1 MDVILLERV
10 ESLGQMGEVVTVK
23 NGYARNYLLPQK
35 KALRASKESLVYFET
50 QKAQL
55 QAQNLQRKS
64 EAESVGESMA
74 GMTVVL
80 IRQAGDTGQLYGS
93 VTSRDVAEAVMDA
106 GSTVDRRQVLLEKP
120 IKELGLHEIGLRLHP
135 EVDIRITVNVARS
148 VDEAEAQARG
158 ENVLTRADEFEFD
171 DEDDAELDA
180 LLGEAPDS
188 GGDLEDT
195 ASDEGEKPD

>member
-23 NGYARNYLLPQK
+23 NGYARNFLLPQK
-35 KALRASKESLVYFET
+35 KALRASKESLAYFET

-55 QAQNLQRKS
+55 EAQNLQRKS
-64 EAESVGESMA
+64 EAETIGESMT
-74 GMTVVL
+74 GITVIL

-93 VTSRDVAEAVMDA
+93 VSSRDVAEAVTDS
-106 GSTVDRRQVLLEKP
+106 GSTIDRRQVLLEKP
-120 IKELGLHEIGLRLHP
+120 IKELGLHEISLRLHP
-135 EVDIRITVNVARS
+135 EVDIGITVNVARS

-171 DEDDAELDA
+171 DEDDAEC
-180 LLGEAPDS
+180 LL
-188 GGDLEDT
+188 
-195 ASDEGEKPD
+195 

>member
-10 ESLGQMGEVVTVK
+10 ENLGQMGEVVTVK
-23 NGYARNYLLPQK
+23 NGYARNFLLPQK

-55 QAQNLQRKS
+55 EAQNLQRKS
-64 EAESVGESMA
+64 EAETVGESMA

-93 VTSRDVAEAVMDA
+93 VSSRDVAEAVTDA
-106 GSTVDRRQVLLEKP
+106 GSTIDRRQVQLEKP
-120 IKELGLHEIGLRLHP
+120 IKELGLHEISLRLHP
-135 EVDIRITVNVARS
+135 EVDIGITVNVARS

-180 LLGEAPDS
+180 LLGEAPDRDD
-188 GGDLEDT
+188 DLEDT
-195 ASDEGEKPD
+195 ANDEGEKAD

>member
-55 QAQNLQRKS
+55 EAQHLQRKS
-64 EAESVGESMA
+64 EAEIVGESMA

-80 IRQAGDTGQLYGS
+80 IRQAGDTGQLYAS
-93 VTSRDVAEAVMDA
+93 VSSRDDAEAVTYA
-106 GSTVDRRQVLLEKP
+106 GSTIDRRQVLLEKP

-158 ENVLTRADEFEFD
+158 ENVLTGDDEFEFD

-180 LLGEAPDS
+180 LLGDAPDRD
-188 GGDLEDT
+188 GDLEDT
-195 ASDEGEKPD
+195 ASDEGEKAD

>member
-10 ESLGQMGEVVTVK
+10 ETLGQMGEVVTVK

-35 KALRASKESLVYFET
+35 KALRASKESLAYFET

-55 QAQNLQRKS
+55 EAQNLQRKS

-74 GMTVVL
+74 GMAVVL

-93 VTSRDVAEAVMDA
+93 VSSRDISEAVTEA
-106 GSTVDRRQVLLEKP
+106 GSTIDRRQVALEKP
-120 IKELGLHEIGLRLHP
+120 IKELGLHEVRLMLHP
-135 EVDIRITVNVARS
+135 EVSVEVTVNVARS
-148 VDEAEAQARG
+148 TDEAEAQARG
-158 ENVLTRADEFEFD
+158 EDVLARADEFEFD

-180 LLGEAPDS
+180 LLGEAPEQ
-188 GGDLEDT
+188 GDVLED
-195 ASDEGEKPD
+195 EGKKAD

>member
-23 NGYARNYLLPQK
+23 NGYARNFLLPQK
-35 KALRASKESLVYFET
+35 KALRASKESLAYFET

-55 QAQNLQRKS
+55 EAQNLQRKT
-64 EAESVGESMA
+64 EAENVGESMA

-93 VTSRDVAEAVMDA
+93 VSSRDVAEAVTDA
-106 GSTVDRRQVLLEKP
+106 GSTIDRRQVLLEKP

-135 EVDIRITVNVARS
+135 EVDIGITVNVARS

-180 LLGEAPDS
+180 LLGEAPDRD
-188 GGDLEDT
+188 GDSEDT
-195 ASDEGEKPD
+195 VGDEGEKTD